1 MRMSVGRA
9 HDYGMHQLR
18 QMDIVGEAAPAGEET
33 KILVAPHRL
42 TDTVRYGARRVH
54 ALYSADNCQLQ
65 RKPIMDIRL
74 LRRPLL
80 EHSA

>member
-1 MRMSVGRA
+1 MWRA
-9 HDYGMHQLR
+9 HNHGMRQLG
-18 QMDIVGEAAPAGEET
+18 QADIVGEAASAGQET
-33 KILVAPHRL
+33 KILLAPNRL
-42 TDTVRYGARRVH
+42 TDTVRHGARRVH

-65 RKPIMDIRL
+65 RKPMMDIRL